1 MSEFF
6 DMKGYGVFIW
16 PAYVIAIGALW
27 LNVWFARRQLR
38 AARQEAR
45 RRLAIQE
52 TQS

>member
-38 AARQEAR
+38 AAREDAR
-45 RRLAIQE
+45 RRIAMQE